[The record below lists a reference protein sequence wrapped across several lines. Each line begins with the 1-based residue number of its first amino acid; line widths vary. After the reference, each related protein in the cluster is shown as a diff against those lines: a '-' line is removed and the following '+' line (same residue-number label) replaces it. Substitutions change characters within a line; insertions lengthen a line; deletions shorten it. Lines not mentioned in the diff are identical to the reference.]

1 MLAGMTLAFNIM
13 LLFSHLMSAVQRQQ
27 IRHAMLSRIANC
39 DNNKIKL
46 NVFM

>member
-13 LLFSHLMSAVQRQQ
+13 LLFSHLMSAVQRLQ
-27 IRHAMLSRIANC
+27 RRMSDLLRIANC

>member
-1 MLAGMTLAFNIM
+1 MLAGMTLAFNII

-27 IRHAMLSRIANC
+27 RRMSGLLTIDNC